1 MWNMKLSSIPLFS
14 MHGADVPSQLKTFEK
29 WKEKWKWNFGSL
41 LTPQLAAGSE
51 SERKYLLLLWWKV
64 QKSAMK
70 MWAVA
75 TPHSRWTTWI
85 CLPTSC
91 GCCQGDLG
99 EDGLDL
105 HFFWHAG
112 DHHWNPIL
120 FPLFQLSRP
129 HYQEFWAQQIKTYHQ
144 IDESN
149 PILLAS
155 SWPYATNVTTNTLL
169 KKTWG
174 LTEKFYYKCHQCN
187 FECIF
192 VGSLR
197 NHKKI
202 NF

>member
-1 MWNMKLSSIPLFS
+1 MRPQVCISNTKTPSLQFKYWDPRSAVQILRPQVYISITETSGLQFKYWGPTGTEVL
-14 MHGADVPSQLKTFEK
+14 SQLKTIEK

-99 EDGLDL
+99 EAGLDL
-105 HFFWHAG
+105 HLIWHSG
-112 DHHWNPIL
+112 NNHWNNISSVVSI
-120 FPLFQLSRP
+120 LSR
-129 HYQEFWAQQIKTYHQ
+129 
-144 IDESN
+144 
-149 PILLAS
+149 ILGPADQNIPPNWRIQS
-155 SWPYATNVTTNTLL
+155 YSPD
-169 KKTWG
+169 
-174 LTEKFYYKCHQCN
+174 
-187 FECIF
+187 
-192 VGSLR
+192 
-197 NHKKI
+197 
-202 NF
+202 